1 MHTCESV
8 RACADLPSVP
18 SGGYPFDE
26 VALLSEDGT
35 TTHPLSETVS
45 SDVCTAGRIA
55 GNVYRGTRK
64 LLGLLN
70 IGDFFLAETALVI
83 HTHTHERERE
93 REKRMGLRNI
103 GDLLLADMAL
113 VVCVCVCVCVCVRA
127 RARACVCVCA
137 CTNTHTHSHAHTHMI
152 YRCGARTATRST
164 SIPSGSTASS
174 CVDWG

>member
-83 HTHTHERERE
+83 YTHTRERERE
-93 REKRMGLRNI
+93 REAHGSAQYRRPSPG
-103 GDLLLADMAL
+103 GYGSG
-113 VVCVCVCVCVCVRA
+113 CVCVCVCVCA
-127 RARACVCVCA
+127 RARVRVCA